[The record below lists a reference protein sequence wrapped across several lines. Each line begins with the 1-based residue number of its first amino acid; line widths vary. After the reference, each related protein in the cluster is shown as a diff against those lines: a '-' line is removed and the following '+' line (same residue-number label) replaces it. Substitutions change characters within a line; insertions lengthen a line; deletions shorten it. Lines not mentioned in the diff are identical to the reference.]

1 MANHLIQPTPK
12 SGAADFFAL
21 DDKINT
27 RIQYIKESEENMPIK
42 PSDKEEEYFARLEF
56 ERRKKLEEQKRAQIE
71 AEEKKRLK
79 ELHYMHCPKCG
90 MKLIEIDYK
99 GIAVDKCSSCEG
111 IWLDAGE
118 LEAVS
123 KLEKIKIDKW
133 FGVFKK

>member
-1 MANHLIQPTPK
+1 L
-12 SGAADFFAL
+12 L

-27 RIQYIKESEENMPIK
+27 RIQYIKEREENMPIK
-42 PSDKEEEYFARLEF
+42 PSGNEEEYFARLEF

-71 AEEKKRLK
+71 AEEKKSLK